1 VVSQKLHVPQKL
13 LAVNFV
19 SVSQVLPRREIE
31 KEAEAVVVRSQRL
44 LALALLVFALK
55 KLKFGEP
62 LIDSVNDFR
71 PSPRLILVVNDRD
84 ICVESL
90 EVCLLALSGG
100 DCLVEVVAHMYPGTV
115 TVPRIMIVYL
125 S

>member
-1 VVSQKLHVPQKL
+1 ML
-13 LAVNFV
+13 
-19 SVSQVLPRREIE
+19 RREIE

-71 PSPRLILVVNDRD
+71 PPRLILVVNDRD

-90 EVCLLALSGG
+90 EVCLLALSQAAEK
-100 DCLVEVVAHMYPGTV
+100 V
-115 TVPRIMIVYL
+115 
-125 S
+125 